1 MTGFSIRVSECVGP
15 FNFML
20 VDRHVELHTW
30 VIYRQLAGGNG
41 RFSVA
46 FLRVMNKE
54 YREADFFPQ
63 KKAWIDLSNEFFYF
77 NHCLLRRCCKTECI
91 LD

>member
-1 MTGFSIRVSECVGP
+1 MIHYAARTSTSITVFISQMTGFPSRASECVGP
-15 FNFML
+15 FRFVP

-46 FLRVMNKE
+46 FLQVMNKGCVE
-54 YREADFFPQ
+54 EDFPHL
-63 KKAWIDLSNEFFYF
+63 APTPEGSE
-77 NHCLLRRCCKTECI
+77 
-91 LD
+91 